1 MPNIESVGH
10 RIGFDIEIQIERFI
24 VNVLARDQP
33 VD

>member
-1 MPNIESVGH
+1 MPNIEIVGH
-10 RIGFDIEIQIERFI
+10 QIGFDTEIQIERSI